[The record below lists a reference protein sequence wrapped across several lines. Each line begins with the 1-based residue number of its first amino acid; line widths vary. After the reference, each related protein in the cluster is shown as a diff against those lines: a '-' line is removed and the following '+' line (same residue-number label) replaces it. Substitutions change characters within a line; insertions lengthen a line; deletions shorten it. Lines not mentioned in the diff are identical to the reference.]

1 MLSIITDK
9 QQTSN
14 VNREKQSLNTHTHTH
29 THTPKRNARNKKKNT
44 VNTVIEMK
52 NALDR
57 FISTLDLTEETEF
70 LLNTSELQVA
80 DSFKYLKQREK
91 KPPAYNSVPNKII
104 LQKGEIQTFLT
115 KIKGVDIH
123 YGSAVKNPSVMQE
136 TQER

>member
-1 MLSIITDK
+1 MINMLSIITDK

-14 VNREKQSLNTHTHTH
+14 VNREKQSLKTH

-57 FISTLDLTEETEF
+57 FISTLDLTEVTEF

-80 DSFKYLKQREK
+80 DSFKYLK
-91 KPPAYNSVPNKII
+91 
-104 LQKGEIQTFLT
+104 
-115 KIKGVDIH
+115 
-123 YGSAVKNPSVMQE
+123 
-136 TQER
+136 